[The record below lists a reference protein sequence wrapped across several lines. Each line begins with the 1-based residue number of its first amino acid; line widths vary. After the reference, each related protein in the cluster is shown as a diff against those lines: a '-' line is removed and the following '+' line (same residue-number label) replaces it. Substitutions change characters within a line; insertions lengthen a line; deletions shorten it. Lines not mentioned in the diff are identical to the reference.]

1 MTGGVGD
8 AKDVQSTAFK
18 PHVRGKV
25 NHLKGVRIKASR
37 S

>member
-8 AKDVQSTAFK
+8 AKNAQNTAFK
-18 PHVRGKV
+18 PHVRGQL
-25 NHLKGVRIKASR
+25 NLLKGVRIKASR